1 MTITIQIDALI
12 VIGVTIVLVGV
23 FALVGSLFK
32 KSDPLAKTP
41 LWMVP
46 ILWLVNS
53 IDNMAIESMGHKY
66 AKIMTPYLLAIASFI
81 FLCNILGLFSLPSP
95 TSNFSVTLT
104 LAFITWLTQQIAS
117 IKFSGLKAYLHGFI
131 EPIFLFLPMNI
142 FGKFSSLLSMSLRL
156 FGNILAGGLLMSL
169 VYSATGFVSN
179 LIVDFNFLGP
189 IIAPILHAYFDVFA
203 GFIQTLIFITLTVV
217 FVGNEIPDEL
227 KD

>member
-1 MTITIQIDALI
+1 MRIEVQIDALV
-12 VIGVTIVLVGV
+12 VIGVTIVLIGV
-23 FALVGSLFK
+23 FAMVGSLFK
-32 KSDPLAKTP
+32 KTDPLGKIP
-41 LWMVP
+41 LWMSP
-46 ILWLVNS
+46 IIWLVNA
-53 IDNMAIESMGHKY
+53 IDNMAVESMGHKY
-66 AKIMTPYLLAIASFI
+66 AKIMTPYLLAISSFI

-117 IKFSGLKAYLHGFI
+117 IRFGGIKAYLHGFI

-156 FGNILAGGLLMSL
+156 FGNILAGGILMSL
-169 VYSATGFVSN
+169 VYSATGYVSG
-179 LIVDFNFLGP
+179 LIADFNFLGP
-189 IIAPILHAYFDVFA
+189 IIAPVLHAYFDVFA

>member
-1 MTITIQIDALI
+1 MSISIQIDALV
-12 VIGVTIVLVGV
+12 VIGVTIVLILL
-23 FALVGSLFK
+23 FALIGSLFK
-32 KSDPLAKTP
+32 KCDPLGQIP
-41 LWMVP
+41 LWMSP
-46 ILWLVNS
+46 ILWLVNA
-53 IDNMAIESMGHKY
+53 IDSMAIESMGHKY
-66 AKIMTPYLLAIASFI
+66 AKIMTPYLLAISSFI

-104 LAFITWLTQQIAS
+104 LAFITWITQQIAS
-117 IKFSGLKAYLHGFI
+117 IKFGGIKAYLHGFI
-131 EPIFLFLPMNI
+131 EPIFLFFLFFF

-156 FGNILAGGLLMSL
+156 FGNILAGGILMSL
-169 VYSATGFVSN
+169 VYSATGFVSG
-179 LIVDFNFLGP
+179 LIMDFNFLGP

>member
-1 MTITIQIDALI
+1 MKIEVQIDALV
-12 VIGVTIVLVGV
+12 VIGVTIGLIGL

-32 KSDPLAKTP
+32 KADPLGKIP
-41 LWMVP
+41 LWMAP
-46 ILWLVNS
+46 IIWLVNA
-53 IDNMAIESMGHKY
+53 IDSMAVESMGHKY
-66 AKIMTPYLLAIASFI
+66 AKIMTPYLLAISAFI

-104 LAFITWLTQQIAS
+104 LAFITWLTQQVAS
-117 IKFSGLKAYLHGFI
+117 IKFGGIKAYLHGFI

-156 FGNILAGGLLMSL
+156 FGNILAGGILMSL
-169 VYSATGFVSN
+169 VYSATGYVSSLFVN
-179 LIVDFNFLGP
+179 INFLGP
-189 IIAPILHAYFDVFA
+189 IIAPVLHAYFDVFA